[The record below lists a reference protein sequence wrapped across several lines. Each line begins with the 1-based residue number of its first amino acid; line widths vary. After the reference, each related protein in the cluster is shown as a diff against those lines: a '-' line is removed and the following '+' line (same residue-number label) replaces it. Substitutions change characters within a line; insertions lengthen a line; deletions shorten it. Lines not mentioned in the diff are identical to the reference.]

1 MRTGLTLLILLAACT
16 SAREKTRENHAEVSD
31 QMADE
36 LVHQLRARTDLRSLQ
51 VVVRRFENRTQT
63 DKTFVKRNRVYFAK
77 GEKTPEEFRQE
88 LIEALS
94 PQVRVVDRTA
104 TVQQP
109 APQGEWGNPTR
120 EAVLEGEYTADAKD
134 TVYLRARVVDAES
147 RVVLA
152 TAEGIVRK

>member
-1 MRTGLTLLILLAACT
+1 
-16 SAREKTRENHAEVSD
+16 
-31 QMADE
+31 MAGD
-36 LVHQLRARTDLRSLQ
+36 LVVQLRERTDLRNLQ
-51 VVVRRFENRTQT
+51 VVVRRFEDRTRT

-77 GEKTPEEFRQE
+77 GDKTPEEFRQE

-94 PQVRVVDRTA
+94 PHVRVVDRTA
-104 TVQQP
+104 SVQQP
-109 APQGEWGNPTR
+109 APSGDWGNPTR
-120 EAVLEGEYTADAKD
+120 DALLEGEYTADAKH